1 MSGHVPGAM
10 AGGPVMRHES
20 RTWKLMAASSAL
32 RRQQWSEASSRAA
45 GISKPRVCFVGLGN
59 LPVLA
64 REYNRHA
71 IGGEQVQHTLLA
83 KALARRG
90 YEVSMVTADYGQ
102 SEGATW
108 DGVKTHKAFALDT
121 GVPLV
126 RFIHPRWSGAW
137 SAFKR
142 ADADLYYT
150 SCAGALV
157 GQLALFCRRHGRKL
171 VFRVASDTDC
181 EPDRLLVK
189 YWRDRK
195 LYEYGLRRADAILA
209 QSRYQQ
215 GLLERNYGL
224 RSSLAGM
231 LVDSGDA
238 ALPFSRRDLTVLW
251 VNNLRQ
257 LKRPELLL
265 DAAERLP
272 ELSFH
277 MVGGPAAGAMRFFE
291 DIEAQARLRSNV
303 TFHGQVPYH
312 DVNSLYERARVFVNT
327 SDIEGF
333 PNSYL
338 QAWARGTPVVAFF
351 DPDGLI
357 EREGLGMTVDTPQ
370 QLPGAIRALASDP
383 AAWAAASARCRAF
396 IGRHYGEEKV
406 LSHYRALVDS
416 LCEAVRR

>member
-1 MSGHVPGAM
+1 MSGQV
-10 AGGPVMRHES
+10 
-20 RTWKLMAASSAL
+20 AASSAF
-32 RRQQWSEASSRAA
+32 RRQQWCETNAVAAASAQ
-45 GISKPRVCFVGLGN
+45 PRVCFVGMGN

-83 KALARRG
+83 KALSRRG
-90 YEVSMVTADYGQ
+90 YDVTMVIADYGQ
-102 SEGATW
+102 PDGATW
-108 DGVKTHKAFALDT
+108 DGVRTHKAFAFDAGLP
-121 GVPLV
+121 VM
-126 RFIHPRWSGAW
+126 RFLHPRWSGLW
-137 SAFKR
+137 SALKR

-157 GQLALFCRRHGRKL
+157 GQVAMFCRRFGRKL
-171 VFRVASDTDC
+171 IFRVASDTDC

-195 LYEYGLRRADAILA
+195 FYEYGLRRADGVLA

-215 GLLERNYGL
+215 ELLDRNYGL

-231 LVDSGDA
+231 LVDTGEGG
-238 ALPFSRRDLTVLW
+238 LPFARRDLTVLW
-251 VNNLRQ
+251 VSNFRQ

-265 DAAERLP
+265 EAADSLP

-277 MVGGPAAGAMRFFE
+277 MVGGPAPGAAQVFNDMK
-291 DIEAQARLRSNV
+291 AQASQRSNV
-303 TFHGQVPYH
+303 TFHGLVPYH
-312 DVNSLYERARVFVNT
+312 DVNDLFERARVFVNT
-327 SDIEGF
+327 SEIEGF

-357 EREGLGMTVDTPQ
+357 EREGLGITVDTPR
-370 QLPGAIRALASDP
+370 QLPGAVQKLTGDP

-396 IGRHYGEEKV
+396 IARHYGEDHV
-406 LSHYRALVDS
+406 LEPYRTLIDS
-416 LCEAVRR
+416 LSKGSQR